1 MQGKG
6 KIIFNVANKIDV
18 TNNESVI
25 SDAIRQEFKDVVH
38 LEISAKDHYNIE
50 ALKEQLVYQ
59 MKLKGSSQDD
69 TIVTNSRHL
78 EALQNTLIQIGKIKQ
93 GMDSGLP
100 GDLLAMDIREALT
113 YLGHITGEIDVDQD
127 ILGTIF
133 GKFCIGK

>member
-1 MQGKG
+1 MEDEKDEQFGTIIFDG
-6 KIIFNVANKIDV
+6 KIINLELEEYVLG
-18 TNNESVI
+18 
-25 SDAIRQEFKDVVH
+25 VVGA
-38 LEISAKDHYNIE
+38 EMPASFNIE
-50 ALKEQLVYQ
+50 ALKENLIHQI
-59 MKLKGSSQDD
+59 KLKGTSQDD

-78 EALQNTLIQIGKIKQ
+78 EALQNTLSQIGKIKQ
-93 GMDSGLP
+93 GMDVGLP

>member
-1 MQGKG
+1 MLLK
-6 KIIFNVANKIDV
+6 KERDDSHWIF
-18 TNNESVI
+18 
-25 SDAIRQEFKDVVH
+25 
-38 LEISAKDHYNIE
+38 LECIFRFSHSI
-50 ALKEQLVYQ
+50 KENLIHQI
-59 MKLKGSSQDD
+59 KLKGTNQDD

-78 EALQNTLIQIGKIKQ
+78 EALQNTLSQIGKIKQ
-93 GMDSGLP
+93 GMDMGLP